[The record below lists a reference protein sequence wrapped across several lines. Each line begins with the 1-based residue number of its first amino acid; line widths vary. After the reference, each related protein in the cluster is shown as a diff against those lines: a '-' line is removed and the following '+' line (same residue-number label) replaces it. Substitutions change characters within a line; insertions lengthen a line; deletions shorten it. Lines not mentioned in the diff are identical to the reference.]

1 VELRPTLE
9 SLPPAAWKRA
19 LQVQECLASVR
30 AVTDS
35 KPAPAFD
42 MIPPQVQMLLEA
54 RQQARANRDWL
65 AADNLRSQIAALG
78 WKVVDTPAGP
88 QLVEE

>member
-1 VELRPTLE
+1 LE

-54 RQQARANRDWL
+54 RQQARASKDWL